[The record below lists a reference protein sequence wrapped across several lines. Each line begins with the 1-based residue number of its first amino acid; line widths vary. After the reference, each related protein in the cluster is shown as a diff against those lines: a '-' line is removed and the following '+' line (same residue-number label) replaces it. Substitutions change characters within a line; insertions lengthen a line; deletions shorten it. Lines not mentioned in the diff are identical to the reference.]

1 MDIIEQITKE
11 VKRRCYASE
20 NIYGSGI
27 WTHHIVPVVKHARKL
42 AEHYGA
48 DVEIV
53 TLAAILHDVASITKA
68 EYVEQHHIIGTK
80 IAEELLSFFNYPQE
94 KIALIKQCILN
105 HRGSKI
111 ENKQSIEEV
120 CVADADALSHF
131 DNIPALFSM
140 VYREKQLSIDEGA
153 KFIEDKLNRSYSK
166 LSAETKGLYQERY
179 KSAMSI
185 FKNN

>member
-1 MDIIEQITKE
+1 MNVIDQMIKE
-11 VKRRCYASE
+11 VKHRCYARE

-27 WTHHIVPVVKHARKL
+27 WTHHIVPVIKHARKL
-42 AEHYGA
+42 AERYGA

-53 TLAAILHDVASITKA
+53 TLAAILHDVASVTSV

-94 KIALIKQCILN
+94 KIEVIKLCILN

-111 ENKQSIEEV
+111 ESKQSIEEV

-131 DNIPALFSM
+131 DNIPSLFNM

-153 KFIEDKLNRSYSK
+153 KFIEEKLNRSFSK
-166 LSAETKGLYQERY
+166 LSNDTKVLYQERY
-179 KSAMSI
+179 ERAMSI
-185 FKNN
+185 FKY